1 MSTTTYESSREREQ
15 VNNEIVIQITKK
27 QLIVFISVLFS
38 IVLIGVNILAIT
50 SNSPLLKEL
59 LICEAILLMIL
70 FVKTSKSNTILK

>member
-27 QLIVFISVLFS
+27 QLIVFISILFS
-38 IVLIGVNILAIT
+38 IVLICVNILAIT

>member
-59 LICEAILLMIL
+59 LICEAILLMIV

>member
-50 SNSPLLKEL
+50 SNSLLLKEL